1 MMVIGRVPWK
11 QLAKLMGI
19 AGVMVA
25 FFVGIVMIM
34 PTHKL
39 NKVPMMHRVETW
51 QNRIKASLRTKK
63 PFPPP
68 NMI

>member
-1 MMVIGRVPWK
+1 
-11 QLAKLMGI
+11 MGI
-19 AGVMVA
+19 VGVMMA

-51 QNRIKASLRTKK
+51 QNRINASLRTKK